1 MALPVSEHLK
11 QGGQV
16 GLHLG
21 LREVGLDYLKVL
33 NLTLLLKIFEKIF
46 FKYV

>member
-21 LREVGLDYLKVL
+21 LREVGLDYLKFS
-33 NLTLLLKIFEKIF
+33 NLTFLLKFSKNIF
-46 FKYV
+46 